1 MNAVKM
7 ERQRE
12 ISSVNTKAEE
22 LWRKYASD
30 NTLEAKNEIV
40 IHYLYLVKSIV
51 LRMMPTYEGYSN
63 YDDLLS
69 CGVLGLIDAINKFD
83 IKRDVKFEYYASMRI
98 KGEIIDH
105 IRKQDWAPS
114 SLRRKIQA
122 IGNAYS
128 ELEKTLSRE
137 PTDREVAIYM
147 DMDEEDLLK
156 IIEKTHI
163 FNVVHF
169 EEMLTEDY
177 SLGNTIQDKGES
189 PEEHLEN
196 KELKQILGNY
206 IDMLSE
212 KERLVVTLY
221 YYEELTLK
229 EIASVLG
236 VSESRTSQIHSK
248 VILKLRTKL
257 QHAFNF

>member
-1 MNAVKM
+1 MQMGVGNGKAV
-7 ERQRE
+7 
-12 ISSVNTKAEE
+12 E
-22 LWRKYASD
+22 LWKKYLQD
-30 NTLEAKNEIV
+30 NTLEAKNELIL
-40 IHYLYLVKSIV
+40 HYLYLVKSIV

-69 CGVLGLIDAINKFD
+69 CGVLGLIDAINKYD

-128 ELEKTLSRE
+128 ELEKSLLRV
-137 PTDREVAIYM
+137 PTDQEVAAYM
-147 DMDEEDLLK
+147 DMEEDELLK
-156 IIEKTHI
+156 IVEKTHI
-163 FNVVHF
+163 FNVIHF
-169 EEMLTEDY
+169 EEMLTDDY
-177 SLGNTIQDKGES
+177 SLGHTIQDKGEL

-196 KELKQILGNY
+196 KELKEILGNM
-206 IDMLSE
+206 IDTLPE
-212 KERLVVTLY
+212 KERLVITLY

-229 EIASVLG
+229 EIANILG

-248 VILKLRTKL
+248 VILKLRSKL
-257 QHAFNF
+257 QHMYT

>member
-1 MNAVKM
+1 MGVGNA
-7 ERQRE
+7 
-12 ISSVNTKAEE
+12 KAEE
-22 LWRKYASD
+22 LWKKYTQD
-30 NTLEAKNEIV
+30 NTLENKNELIL
-40 IHYLYLVKSIV
+40 HYLYLVKSIV

-69 CGVLGLIDAINKFD
+69 CGVLGLIDAINKYD
-83 IKRDVKFEYYASMRI
+83 VKRDVKFEYYASMRI
-98 KGEIIDH
+98 RGEIIDH

-128 ELEKTLSRE
+128 ELEKTLCRVPS
-137 PTDREVAIYM
+137 DKEVADYM
-147 DMDEEDLLK
+147 DMEEDDLLK
-156 IIEKTHI
+156 IVEKTHI

-177 SLGNTIQDKGES
+177 SLGNTIQDKGEL

-196 KELKQILGNY
+196 KEIKEILGSF
-206 IDMLSE
+206 IDSLPE
-212 KERLVVTLY
+212 KERLVITLY

-229 EIASVLG
+229 EIASILG

-248 VILKLRTKL
+248 VILKLRTKMM
-257 QHAFNF
+257 HAFNR

>member
-1 MNAVKM
+1 MGVGNA
-7 ERQRE
+7 
-12 ISSVNTKAEE
+12 KAEE
-22 LWRKYASD
+22 LWKKYTQD
-30 NTLEAKNEIV
+30 NTLENKNELIL
-40 IHYLYLVKSIV
+40 HYLYLVKSIV

-69 CGVLGLIDAINKFD
+69 CGVLGLIDAINKYD
-83 IKRDVKFEYYASMRI
+83 VKRDVKFEYYASMRI
-98 KGEIIDH
+98 RGEIIDH

-122 IGNAYS
+122 IGNAYN
-128 ELEKTLSRE
+128 ELEKTLFRVPS
-137 PTDREVAIYM
+137 DKEVAAYM
-147 DMDEEDLLK
+147 EMDEEDLLK
-156 IIEKTHI
+156 IVEKTHI

-177 SLGNTIQDKGES
+177 SLGNTIQDKGEL

-196 KELKQILGNY
+196 KEMKEILGGF
-206 IDMLSE
+206 IDTLPE
-212 KERLVVTLY
+212 KERLVITLY

-229 EIASVLG
+229 EIASILG

-248 VILKLRTKL
+248 VILKLRTKMT
-257 QHAFNF
+257 HAFNR